1 MAEKINISEA
11 LSIAKQMLNH
21 YRAFEKLKEVIE
33 VVLQS
38 EQTISENIVK
48 RDAILKEISELNLQ
62 KQAIVS
68 EIDKLESKELKIGND
83 ILALSK
89 SGDDEKR
96 KILSDIESLK
106 GTLAKLEKQN
116 VQKISDLK
124 REHDKVLIGF
134 AEEEAQARERLK
146 AVKNET
152 KSLLEKFQ

>member
-134 AEEEAQARERLK
+134 AEEEAQARERLE